1 MNPYQAM
8 VSEFHSTMSLP
19 VGDYSSPQVSRP
31 ELRADLIKEEAS
43 ETVDGLRQGDLI
55 ATVDG
60 LCDTVYVCFGAAVE
74 YGVKLGELSLRPD
87 HFAPTGKPGLPS
99 GKDKEWWIEMLE
111 RRSEKAVKDLLNKK
125 LGPHE
130 ALSAS
135 CSLVLGCMQAAKDF
149 GVGLLS
155 CVEEVHASNLSKTGG
170 KLRADGKMGKG
181 PNFRKPDLRR
191 ILVMQGWREAA

>member
-1 MNPYQAM
+1 MNPFQEYVQA
-8 VSEFHSTMSLP
+8 FHKAMNLP
-19 VGDYSSPQVSRP
+19 VGDYAAPKVSRP
-31 ELRADLIKEEAS
+31 ELRADLIREEAG
-43 ETVDGLRQGDLI
+43 ETTKALRENNMVE
-55 ATVDG
+55 TVDG

-125 LGPHE
+125 LGPVQ
-130 ALSAS
+130 ALDAS
-135 CSLVLGCMQAAKDF
+135 CSLILGCMQAAKDF

-155 CVEEVHASNLSKTGG
+155 CYEEVSRSNMAKVGG
-170 KLRADGKMGKG
+170 PIRADGKQLKPKG
-181 PNFRKPDLRR
+181 WTPPDLRR
-191 ILVMQGWREAA
+191 ILVQQGWREAA